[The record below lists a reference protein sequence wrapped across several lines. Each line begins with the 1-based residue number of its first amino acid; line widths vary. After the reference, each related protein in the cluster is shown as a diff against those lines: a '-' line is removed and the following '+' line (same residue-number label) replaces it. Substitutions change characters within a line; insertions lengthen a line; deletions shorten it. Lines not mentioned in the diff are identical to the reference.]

1 GSGVGKS
8 TLLNLLSG
16 KLNPTSG
23 KIKINEHSIH
33 SGSSSLTGL
42 IGYVPQDDLL
52 FEELTVYQNFYYN
65 AKLCFSDFTEQQ
77 IIEKVNSVLIDL
89 DLYDARNLQVGNPL
103 NKFISGGQ
111 RKRLNIGLELMREP
125 MLLFVD
131 EPTSGL
137 SSMDSEKV
145 MNLLKEQT
153 HKGKLVIANIH
164 QPSSDVFKLFDKLWI
179 LDKGG
184 YPIYQGNPIDAI
196 VYFKTVTSLVNAAE
210 SECACCGTIN
220 PDQILRIVEEK
231 EINEYGKETQI
242 RRTSPETWYYRYVEN
257 IEKKIEPKHAEI
269 ILPDSD
275 FNIPNFLRQF
285 NVFSMR
291 NLLSKLTNTQ
301 YLLINLLE
309 APFLALI
316 LGFFTKYITPEGYV
330 FGENKNL
337 PVFLFMA
344 VVVALFLGLTVSA
357 EEIIKDRKILERESF
372 LKLSWF
378 SYINSKIV
386 ILFAISALQTFLYV
400 LIGNTVLEIHGML
413 FPFWLI
419 LFSAACMG
427 NIIGLN
433 ISSGLDSVI
442 AIYILI
448 PLILVP
454 QLLLGGAMI
463 HFDDLHKG
471 FTNKTYVPII
481 GNLMTTRWAY
491 EALNVEQFKKNKFEE
506 IFYEDEKIISN
517 ADYKTSFLIP
527 QLQNKLG
534 LCMRRKDS
542 GMDSL
547 ALLRD
552 LKIISNELEIV
563 SLTEELPPFQYLHLL
578 NYNDF
583 SESVMEKTYQYL
595 VRLDNILTEAEKDA
609 NERKDT
615 KYQQMI
621 GELGQEGFVEFKQ
634 RYYNKKLADIVLNRN
649 EISKVYQ
656 TNKRLVQKKDPI
668 FMEPTS
674 NFGRAHFYAPI
685 KIVNDVKIDT
695 LWFNIVMMWL
705 ITGILYLALL
715 FDVLRKGLKYMQSL
729 NFRERFLNKTRS

>member
-1 GSGVGKS
+1 
-8 TLLNLLSG
+8 
-16 KLNPTSG
+16 
-23 KIKINEHSIH
+23 
-33 SGSSSLTGL
+33 
-42 IGYVPQDDLL
+42 
-52 FEELTVYQNFYYN
+52 
-65 AKLCFSDFTEQQ
+65 
-77 IIEKVNSVLIDL
+77 
-89 DLYDARNLQVGNPL
+89 
-103 NKFISGGQ
+103 
-111 RKRLNIGLELMREP
+111 
-125 MLLFVD
+125 
-131 EPTSGL
+131 
-137 SSMDSEKV
+137 
-145 MNLLKEQT
+145 
-153 HKGKLVIANIH
+153 
-164 QPSSDVFKLFDKLWI
+164 
-179 LDKGG
+179 
-184 YPIYQGNPIDAI
+184 
-196 VYFKTVTSLVNAAE
+196 
-210 SECACCGTIN
+210 
-220 PDQILRIVEEK
+220 
-231 EINEYGKETQI
+231 
-242 RRTSPETWYYRYVEN
+242 
-257 IEKKIEPKHAEI
+257 EKKIEPKHAEV

-285 NVFSMR
+285 KVFSMR

-316 LGFFTKYITPEGYV
+316 LGVFTKYITPEGYV

-344 VVVALFLGLTVSA
+344 VVVVLFLGLTVSA

-386 ILFAISALQTFLYV
+386 ILFSISALQTFLYV
-400 LIGNTVLEIHGML
+400 IIGNTILEIHGML

-471 FTNKTYVPII
+471 FTNKTYVPLI

-547 ALLRD
+547 ALIGD
-552 LKIISNELEIV
+552 LKIISNELEII
-563 SLTEELPPFQYLHLL
+563 SLTEELPPFQYSHLL

-583 SESVMEKTYQYL
+583 SESVMETTYQYL

-621 GELGQEGFVEFKQ
+621 VELGQEGFVNFKQ

-649 EISKVYQ
+649 EISKVFQ

-674 NFGRAHFYAPI
+674 NFGRAHFYAPV
-685 KIVNDVKIDT
+685 KIVNNVKIDT
-695 LWFNIVMMWL
+695 LWFNIITMWL
-705 ITGILYLALL
+705 LTGILYLGLL
-715 FDVLRKGLKYMQSL
+715 FDLLRKGLKYLQSL
-729 NFRERFLNKTRS
+729 NFKERFLRKA